1 MKEKAGS
8 FRFVAATVIL
18 VSVAALSF
26 AGTVMCR
33 ADLSGAEQEGYYREK
48 ERGLINATRDYLK
61 QQGFADSGVTLT
73 RVVEGDGSRS
83 YTVTIHHRGIDRMEE
98 AERDVLARELAALAF
113 EENGSTFC
121 YEFLITAKQ

>member
-1 MKEKAGS
+1 MREKAGS

-33 ADLSGAEQEGYYREK
+33 ADLSRAEQEGSYREK

-73 RVVEGDGSRS
+73 RVVDGDGSRL
-83 YTVTIHHRGIDRMEE
+83 YTVTVHHRGIDRMEE

-113 EENGSTFC
+113 EDGGSTFC